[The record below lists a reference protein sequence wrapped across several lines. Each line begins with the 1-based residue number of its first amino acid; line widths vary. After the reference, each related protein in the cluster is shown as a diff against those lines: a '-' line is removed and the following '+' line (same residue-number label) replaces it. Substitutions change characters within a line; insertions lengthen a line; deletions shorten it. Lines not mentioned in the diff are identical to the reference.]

1 MAQVGTPEGYGK
13 RVLWNG
19 IVTPDDNDITLE
31 TTDVSMYDM
40 FQLTS
45 SAGALDVFVSLDGI
59 AFTTAPL
66 SLVDQGATS
75 TAPVLLTAPLRMY
88 GFSGIYR
95 AIRVRQNGAT
105 DTAGVQLLI
114 SRIGN

>member
-13 RVLWNG
+13 RVLWSG
-19 IVTPDDNDITLE
+19 IVTPDDNDICLE
-31 TTDVSMYDM
+31 TTDVSMYEI
-40 FQLTS
+40 FQITS
-45 SAGALDVFVSLDGI
+45 SAGAMDVFVSLDGA

-66 SLVDQGATS
+66 SLVDQGAVL

-105 DTAGVQLLI
+105 DIAGCQLLM
-114 SRIGN
+114 SRMGN